1 MGVANRKERKPPP
14 GMEPLPEA
22 AAPPNVW
29 AEPRSLFF
37 FRTGRLFAGA
47 GHSICEILALA
58 ETGAVLRSET
68 ELGEGDSCTLE
79 LNSAHCMEAK
89 VAWADDG
96 VMGLSFTDRKQV
108 QDILSRRQT
117 SFPYRPPRLR
127 LAATLEVRLGAQKL
141 KVRCRDIS
149 ESGIKVELPDD
160 CAGADAEIMLSG
172 VGNVEGRVRW
182 WREGKAGI
190 SFARPIPS
198 EAFTRWVTE
207 RLEPRAG

>member
-1 MGVANRKERKPPP
+1 MGVANKKASKPPP
-14 GMEPLPEA
+14 GMEPLPGA
-22 AAPPNVW
+22 VAPPNVW

-37 FRTGRLFAGA
+37 FRTGRLFVDESD
-47 GHSICEILALA
+47 SICEILALA
-58 ETGAVLRSET
+58 ETGAVLRSEAT
-68 ELGEGDSCTLE
+68 VAEGDSCMLE
-79 LNSAHCMEAK
+79 LNSAHCMQAK
-89 VAWADDG
+89 VAWADNG
-96 VMGLSFTDRKQV
+96 VIGLRFTDRKQV
-108 QDILSRRQT
+108 LDILSRRQT

-141 KVRCRDIS
+141 KLRCQDIS

-190 SFARPIPS
+190 SFVRPIPS
-198 EAFTRWVTE
+198 EAFTRWVNE

>member
-1 MGVANRKERKPPP
+1 MGVANKKERKPPP
-14 GMEPLPEA
+14 AMEPLPEA

-37 FRTGRLFAGA
+37 FRTGRLFGDD
-47 GHSICEILALA
+47 GHSTCEILALA
-58 ETGAVLRSET
+58 ETGAVLRSEAA
-68 ELGEGDSCTLE
+68 LAEGDSCTLE
-79 LNSAHCMEAK
+79 VNSAHCMEAK
-89 VAWADDG
+89 VAWADNG
-96 VMGLSFTDRKQV
+96 VMGLRFTDRNQV

-141 KVRCRDIS
+141 KLRCQDIS

-160 CAGADAEIMLSG
+160 CAGENARIELAG
-172 VGNVEGRVRW
+172 VGSFDGEVRW
-182 WREGKAGI
+182 WRDGKAGI